1 MRLFR
6 TGELGSADLEPHQT
20 HHLAVVGCAGVSY
33 PPMDHTRA
41 FWGNVPRKSA
51 VIFLFGVFSTFT
63 TVGFAADIGDIGRTP
78 ILRLILMVLISGVF
92 TSIYAAAGVILRR
105 EVWKVFIPVFAVH
118 MLLINLLNKLMP
130 SMAQPATMGAA
141 GIAALQS
148 RLSLDGGAIMV
159 AVFLGYSCFLYVSIS
174 EARRYFRVHAEMEL
188 ATEIHHV
195 LVPAINTKIG
205 EFEFYGR
212 SVPSGEVGGDLID
225 VFQDAQGWI
234 AYVADVSGHG
244 VAPGVVMAMVKS
256 AARMQIS
263 SGEKSSQLLERLN
276 SVLLPIKK
284 PDMFATFAY
293 LAWNGGR
300 LEYSLAGHPAILHH
314 HAATNE
320 ISDVSFLNMP
330 LGMFDDQDFDSAS
343 VQCAARDLFLILTD
357 GLLEVANAKGEEFG
371 LAGVRAVLLA
381 HAASPLYRVF
391 EAILDAARLH
401 GRAADDQSMLLVRRL
416 SA

>member
-1 MRLFR
+1 
-6 TGELGSADLEPHQT
+6 
-20 HHLAVVGCAGVSY
+20 
-33 PPMDHTRA
+33 MDHNRA
-41 FWGNVPRKSA
+41 FWRNVPRRSA
-51 VIFLFGVFSTFT
+51 IVFLFGVFSTFT
-63 TVGFAADIGDIGRTP
+63 TVGFAADIGDMGRTP

-105 EVWKVFIPVFAVH
+105 KVWKAFIPVFAVH

-130 SMAQPATMGAA
+130 SMAQPETMDAA

-148 RLSLDGGAIMV
+148 RLSLDGGAIML

-188 ATEIHHV
+188 AAEIHHI
-195 LVPAINTKIG
+195 LVPAIDTKIG

-225 VFQDAQGWI
+225 VFQDPQGWI

-263 SGEKSSQLLERLN
+263 SGEKSSQLLGRLN

-293 LAWNGGR
+293 LAWNDGR
-300 LEYSLAGHPAILHH
+300 LEYSLAGHPAILHY
-314 HAATNE
+314 HAATKE
-320 ISDVSFLNMP
+320 ISDVSCLNMP
-330 LGMFDDQDFDSAS
+330 LGMFDHQDFDSAS
-343 VQCAARDLFLILTD
+343 VQCATGDLFLILTD

-371 LAGVRAVLLA
+371 MAGIKPVLLA
-381 HAASPLYRVF
+381 RAASPLNTIF